1 MEYIAYGGVITNRL
15 LYTDKTCIQDIMG
28 GSGFY
33 SFSALR
39 LCTPKALLVA
49 GVGPD
54 FDEFYGKWMDH
65 NLCSRAGQTVAAL
78 CAAHAGNKA
87 GFCQRG
93 DDLLQIF

>member
-39 LCTPKALLVA
+39 LCTPKGPA
-49 GVGPD
+49 GGRGGSGFRRILRKMDGP
-54 FDEFYGKWMDH
+54 
-65 NLCSRAGQTVAAL
+65 
-78 CAAHAGNKA
+78 
-87 GFCQRG
+87 
-93 DDLLQIF
+93 